1 MKASLGCLARL
12 FVVLI
17 ALGCVQSLYATSYNV
32 VTGFSSAT
40 NPNGVWTYDYN
51 GAAYSNSQGYSSLS
65 SIGLPGWWSGE
76 PVPNSLVIL
85 QNVTGSTVSYLTVR
99 DPTNTLWMDPESG
112 SVSVVLTAPST
123 GTYKI
128 SGAFLGID
136 IDENSHPV
144 EILDNGSIV
153 WSGTISS
160 FSQHDSFSFLET
172 FNAGSTITFY
182 VGTGSSGCS
191 YCFLST
197 GLQGT
202 ITAGGTATTPE
213 PGTLILLG
221 SGLFGLVFMFR
232 ARHFVR
238 S

>member
-1 MKASLGCLARL
+1 MKSSLVRLARL
-12 FVVLI
+12 SLVLVVL
-17 ALGCVQSLYATSYNV
+17 GCAQSLYATSYNV
-32 VTGFSSAT
+32 VTGFSTTS
-40 NPNGVWTYDYN
+40 NPNGEWTYDYN
-51 GAAYSNSQGYSSLS
+51 GAAYSNSQGYSSVG

-85 QNVTGSTVSYLTVR
+85 QNVTGSTISFLTIR

-112 SVSVVLTAPST
+112 SVSVELTAPST

-144 EILDNGSIV
+144 EILDNGAVV
-153 WSGTISS
+153 WNGTISS
-160 FSQHDSFSFLET
+160 FGQHDSFSFLET
-172 FNAGSTITFY
+172 LNAGSTITFY
-182 VGTGSSGCS
+182 VGTGSTGCS

-202 ITAGGTATTPE
+202 ITPGGTATTPE
-213 PGTLILLG
+213 PSTLILLG
-221 SGLFGLVFMFR
+221 SGLLSLVFMCR
-232 ARHFVR
+232 ARHFGR